1 MIQNIMMH
9 SPALGLILEVMSIL
23 NALVLKKIKVEP
35 GSKKDFVVSLFFDIS
50 VLTSIVFPILAFS
63 IFMYL
68 STGNKRFN
76 IISIFICVLYM
87 FFLAVEFVTVRE
99 LNLRNRKRSKFET
112 RKNEKRSAADVKKA
126 NITEKKTPVEEK
138 KIIPFPDSDY
148 IDSVVAEVH
157 AAYKADT
164 KPRKT
169 RSSNVNKGIFTIE
182 V

>member
-1 MIQNIMMH
+1 
-9 SPALGLILEVMSIL
+9 
-23 NALVLKKIKVEP
+23 
-35 GSKKDFVVSLFFDIS
+35 
-50 VLTSIVFPILAFS
+50 
-63 IFMYL
+63 
-68 STGNKRFN
+68 
-76 IISIFICVLYM
+76 M

-112 RKNEKRSAADVKKA
+112 RKNEKCSAADVKKA

-157 AAYKADT
+157 TAYKADT

-169 RSSNVNKGIFTIE
+169 HSSNVNKGIFTIE